1 MHGLRSEGLLSRP
14 EAQLNLIIILINSL
28 WYFKVPFMFD
38 EVRTRSDIE
47 IDIIVSIYGKRD
59 GVSLSVR

>member
-14 EAQLNLIIILINSL
+14 EAQLNLIIILIDSL

-38 EVRTRSDIE
+38 EVRTHSDIE
-47 IDIIVSIYGKRD
+47 IDIIVNIYGKRD